1 MSAVTG
7 FAELERWLLLGMFL
21 ILRPGAAIAAAP
33 ILGGVQV
40 PMQLRVAMSLAIG
53 LSAARHLPLA
63 SVPTPWTLDGV
74 LAIAGELAI
83 GAAIGLAAQVG
94 FAAALTAGELLG
106 GAMGLSF
113 AALMDPLTGRPS
125 QALGQ
130 RLTAIATLLF
140 FIGDGH
146 LLLLSSVAHSY
157 DYWPVGASAELFS
170 VAGRIAGLG
179 SAVLGA
185 AVSIAAPVLGAA
197 LMLQLVMAMLSRSA
211 PQLNLFAVGLPA
223 TLMGGLVLL
232 ALAFPAVRAASD
244 AAIGD
249 GLREAQRV
257 ATRAP

>member
-1 MSAVTG
+1 M
-7 FAELERWLLLGMFL
+7 
-21 ILRPGAAIAAAP
+21 
-33 ILGGVQV
+33 
-40 PMQLRVAMSLAIG
+40 
-53 LSAARHLPLA
+53 
-63 SVPTPWTLDGV
+63 
-74 LAIAGELAI
+74 
-83 GAAIGLAAQVG
+83 
-94 FAAALTAGELLG
+94 
-106 GAMGLSF
+106 
-113 AALMDPLTGRPS
+113 
-125 QALGQ
+125 
-130 RLTAIATLLF
+130 
-140 FIGDGH
+140 
-146 LLLLSSVAHSY
+146 
-157 DYWPVGASAELFS
+157 
-170 VAGRIAGLG
+170 AGRIAGLG